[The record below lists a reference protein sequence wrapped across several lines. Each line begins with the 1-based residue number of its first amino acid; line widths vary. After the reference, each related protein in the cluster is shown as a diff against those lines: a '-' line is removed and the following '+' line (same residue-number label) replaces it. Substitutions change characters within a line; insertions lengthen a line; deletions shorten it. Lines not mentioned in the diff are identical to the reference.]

1 MDLIME
7 MDIVLVMNRI
17 FENETKFF
25 VKDGIVQKNLKTRK
39 SFFTEQMN
47 YFEKLSFF
55 TKRTI
60 FEMNLKT
67 IVFI

>member
-7 MDIVLVMNRI
+7 MDIVLVTNRI

-39 SFFTEQMN
+39 SFFNEQMN